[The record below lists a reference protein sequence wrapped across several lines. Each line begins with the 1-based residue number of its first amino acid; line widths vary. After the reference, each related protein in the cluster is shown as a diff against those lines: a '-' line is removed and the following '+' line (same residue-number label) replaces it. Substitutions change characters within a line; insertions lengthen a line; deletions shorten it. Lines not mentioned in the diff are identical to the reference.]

1 MYRSLAVTNPRI
13 SADQPSLAR
22 GVARSSDRE
31 TKLRKIKL
39 RKIKERDEAGY
50 VCLLDN

>member
-1 MYRSLAVTNPRI
+1 MYRSLAVSNPRI

-31 TKLRKIKL
+31 VRCEEIT
-39 RKIKERDEAGY
+39 EYGEAGD
-50 VCLLDN
+50 VCLLDD

>member
-31 TKLRKIKL
+31 TKLRKIK
-39 RKIKERDEAGY
+39 ERDEAGY